1 MYYLVICIFKLI
13 KYVVNI
19 MKYNFVILNNYFINI
34 FRILIEYISFFCMYN
49 KVFINNKLLLCLDY
63 LVWLNLYYL
72 YDLLFVLFFFDI

>member
-34 FRILIEYISFFCMYN
+34 FRILIEYIRFFCMYN
-49 KVFINNKLLLCLDY
+49 KVFINNKLLLCLDN
-63 LVWLNLYYL
+63 LV
-72 YDLLFVLFFFDI
+72 